1 MRAAGGMM
9 AHPPPG
15 RGDGR
20 AKSTGREVV
29 TMAARVV
36 IDGEGRECAVV
47 VDWCDWRRLADVAR
61 GALPFL
67 FDCVGDDDATGDGDH
82 AGVGGGN
89 ARPTGN
95 A

>member
-1 MRAAGGMM
+1 
-9 AHPPPG
+9 
-15 RGDGR
+15 
-20 AKSTGREVV
+20 
-29 TMAARVV
+29 MAARVV

-89 ARPTGN
+89 ARPTGD
-95 A
+95 AADGR